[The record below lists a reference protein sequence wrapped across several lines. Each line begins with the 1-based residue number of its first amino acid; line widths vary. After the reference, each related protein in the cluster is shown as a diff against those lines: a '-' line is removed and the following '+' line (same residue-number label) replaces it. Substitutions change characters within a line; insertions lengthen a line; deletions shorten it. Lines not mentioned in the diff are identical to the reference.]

1 MTSLA
6 ALRASFEQGLR
17 DDQCASVVPADG
29 LALLDVVEAA
39 KALRPYVIPI
49 TLNGVSSKHE
59 IAAFDAALAKLG
71 ELK

>member
-1 MTSLA
+1 L
-6 ALRASFEQGLR
+6 
-17 DDQCASVVPADG
+17 
-29 LALLDVVEAA
+29 
-39 KALRPYVIPI
+39 IPI